1 MFFHKVLM
9 DVKKQGKGVRLRSP
23 IPSFNNP
30 SQSKVSHSAIE
41 EEELTSSTLQIFL
54 LISPV
59 LKIFLRD
66 EEPQTVG
73 AYS

>member
-1 MFFHKVLM
+1 M
-9 DVKKQGKGVRLRSP
+9 DVKKQGNGVRLRSP

-30 SQSKVSHSAIE
+30 SQSKVSHSAIK
-41 EEELTSSTLQIFL
+41 EEELTSSTLQIVS

-66 EEPQTVG
+66 EGTQTVG
-73 AYS
+73 ACS